1 MDANLRNVNQNLE
14 QMPLMSDRINVW
26 AQTQGAARLIAASV
40 PPSEKLSPADV
51 DVPIESLRM
60 GWQTDI
66 SLEDADCIEVALRLK
81 EGEGRMRPLVLNLS
95 DDRDAGGGVVF
106 GAGAQEESLWRR
118 TALCVTQ
125 KQSFYPLS
133 REAIYSPGVPV
144 LRRSERDA
152 YRWYD
157 VPKIMDFVACP
168 GIKMPQW
175 VDSTEEPDGDL
186 RNSDKEELA
195 ERLRLILRV
204 AATKGHDAVV
214 LGAMGCGAW
223 NNPPRA
229 VARVFTKVLPEFQG
243 VFKQIVIA
251 ILNTDG
257 RGKIMRAF
265 EDVFGEVFAGAP
277 MTP

>member
-1 MDANLRNVNQNLE
+1 
-14 QMPLMSDRINVW
+14 MPLMSDRIEVW

-40 PPSEKLSPADV
+40 PPSEKLAPVDV
-51 DVPIESLRM
+51 DVSMESLRM

-81 EGEGRMRPLVLNLS
+81 EGESRMRPLVLNLS
-95 DDRDAGGGVVF
+95 DDQEAGGGIVF

-125 KQSFYPLS
+125 KQSFYPLG

-144 LRRSERDA
+144 LRRSERDG

-157 VPKIMDFVACP
+157 VPKVLDFVACP
-168 GIKMPQW
+168 GLKMPQW
-175 VDSTEEPDGDL
+175 VRTEADPEGDL
-186 RNSDKEELA
+186 GETDKEELA
-195 ERLRLILRV
+195 ERLRLILRI
-204 AATKGHDAVV
+204 AATKSHDAVI

-223 NNPPRA
+223 GNPPRA
-229 VARVFTKVLPEFQG
+229 VARVFAKVLPEFQG
-243 VFKQIVIA
+243 VFKQIVVA
-251 ILNTDG
+251 ILNTSG
-257 RGKIMRAF
+257 RGEIMRAF

-277 MTP
+277 TTP